1 MSRTIP
7 VTGDVSAEAAT
18 AVIDVLLLAII
29 RASPEDEKNRDDYRR
44 LNEAKSALF
53 GLRSPKGP
61 SPHDDLPE
69 LIYMAE
75 AYIRERGKPNIGEG
89 YQLEWPDADERDLT
103 PPTVLAREAISARQT
118 RDRSYKPHSDDKAD
132 NLQEKFNRNKNA
144 WLQMAQGRADLAE
157 SVFTLKL
164 RELAELFEPLGVQ
177 IKMPANAL
185 RDPKSP
191 N

>member
-7 VTGDVSAEAAT
+7 VTGEVSAEAAT

-29 RASPEDEKNRDDYRR
+29 RAFPEDERNREEYRR

-53 GLRSPKGP
+53 GLRSRRGP
-61 SPHDDLPE
+61 STHDDLPE
-69 LIYMAE
+69 LIHMAE
-75 AYIRERGKPNIGEG
+75 AYIEERGKPSIGEG
-89 YQLEWPDADERDLT
+89 YQLEWPDVPERDLT
-103 PPTVLAREAISARQT
+103 PPTVLAREAIRARQAA
-118 RDRSYKPHSDDKAD
+118 DPSYKPHSDDKAD
-132 NLQEKFNRNKNA
+132 NLQEKFSRSKDA
-144 WLQMAQGRADLAE
+144 WLQMAEGRADLTE

-164 RELAELFEPLGVQ
+164 RELAGLLEPLGVQ
-177 IKMPANAL
+177 IEMPANVL